1 MTIEAVQAHCWRI
14 GWQLSTCCPSSPPCP
29 ALPAGF
35 CSEQVP
41 EGFVAVAKNTLRVI
55 TLERVGEFF
64 NQQSLRL
71 RYTPRKFVIHPGA
84 LPVGKFGVA
93 GMRACS
99 SRLCMCL
106 ISAVNCWVCSF
117 LQMLA
122 EVLTSGISPVTC
134 CPLHPCGS
142 PLQTTRC

>member
-84 LPVGKFGVA
+84 AAVGARGGV
-93 GMRACS
+93 GWLACPPCACRGS
-99 SRLCMCL
+99 DGC
-106 ISAVNCWVCSF
+106 VF
-117 LQMLA
+117 
-122 EVLTSGISPVTC
+122 
-134 CPLHPCGS
+134 CPLQPLCSRRVRPLFARHPLSCLLS
-142 PLQTTRC
+142 LPLQTTRC